1 MAAAKRRRA
10 NVASKR
16 TIKFLEV
23 CSDKKALNA
32 VLNHAPDSVVKLLS
46 DISLNALKNPAVRV
60 SRERKRLFRKH
71 LPAITRI
78 VDPSVSIA
86 TKRKTLQQQGGFAWI
101 PAIIGTVLGA
111 LGTSIFGGSK
121 T

>member
-1 MAAAKRRRA
+1 MAVKRRKA
-10 NVASKR
+10 NAATKR

-23 CSDKKALNA
+23 CADKKALNA
-32 VLNHAPDSVVKLLS
+32 VLSQAPDSVVKLLS
-46 DISLNALKNPAVRV
+46 DISLNALKNPEVRV
-60 SRERKRLFRKH
+60 SRDRKRLFRKH
-71 LPAITRI
+71 LQAITRL

-111 LGTSIFGGSK
+111 LGTSIFGSSK
-121 T
+121 S